1 VSNTKKPSTPPCPA
15 AGDTIILTPDVSKRS
30 SSFAHALV
38 DRSCEG
44 SFPFAVY
51 DSGHDAMT
59 FVLTFPEALE
69 VQLVSVHHGFDSTFI
84 WTAKSR
90 HAANSHDYLMCIHF
104 PVSGRTPMPEDLG
117 RRFFVEPEFSTRL
130 GEAQI
135 WIYDM
140 RHRQTL
146 ASWRDIETTPTPQ
159 AVYDI
164 ATQIAGALNAIHED
178 SHVLLRFNPE
188 TLLITDQ
195 GVRFLAVTSLDLP
208 WNESCAQSHGLL
220 ENWFYTPPECRNFVR
235 HPLTPPADVFVL
247 GATLYFAICNA
258 PPPICEA
265 LDFECPLGP
274 RTFVPDFPMG
284 WDEILLQALAPSP
297 MRRLQS
303 IDDLLTALG
312 QALHDMHL
320 RQDSAA
326 LLQYEAAVDTHI
338 GIAKRL
344 RYPVNQDAVFLRM
357 SENGS
362 RLLMVVGDGVST
374 STYGSGDLASGFLV
388 ESAESAWHTHINIQ
402 GDIDPA
408 SAIHDIFKGCNEAI
422 CNYIKVHYGETQPTV
437 SDSMGTTAL
446 ALIIDNGAA
455 TLGAVGDSRAYLV
468 RKEFMTCITRAHNL
482 FTTAIINGLPPQYC
496 AMHPHAGS
504 LVHCLGFFDEHDNTC
519 ENLSVFYDLYTFK
532 LLPEDNILLT
542 TDGLLDYASHDIG
555 DTEAIIAQTLL
566 TVPDPALACL
576 ELILIAN
583 RGGGGDNI
591 GVGIL
596 SVKAA
601 T

>member
-1 VSNTKKPSTPPCPA
+1 
-15 AGDTIILTPDVSKRS
+15 
-30 SSFAHALV
+30 
-38 DRSCEG
+38 
-44 SFPFAVY
+44 
-51 DSGHDAMT
+51 MT
-59 FVLTFPEALE
+59 FMLTCPETLE
-69 VQLVSVHHGFDSTFI
+69 VQLTDMRHGFDSTFI
-84 WTAKSR
+84 WTAQSR
-90 HAANSHDYLMCIHF
+90 HATDSHDYLVCIHF

-117 RRFFVEPEFSTRL
+117 RRFFIEPEFTTRL
-130 GEAQI
+130 GEAKI

-140 RHRQTL
+140 RCRQTL
-146 ASWRDIETTPTPQ
+146 ASWRDAQTTPTPQ
-159 AVYDI
+159 EIYAI
-164 ATQIAGALNAIHED
+164 AIQIASALNVIHAD

-188 TLLITDQ
+188 TLVLTEN
-195 GVRFLAVTSLDLP
+195 GVRFLAMTSLDLP
-208 WNESCAQSHGLL
+208 WNEACAQSHGFL
-220 ENWFYTPPECRNFVR
+220 ENWFYIPPECRNFLR
-235 HPLTPPADVFVL
+235 QPLNASADVFVL
-247 GATLYFAICNA
+247 GATLYFAVSHA

-284 WDEILLQALAPSP
+284 WDEILLQAIAPSP
-297 MRRLQS
+297 LRRFHN
-303 IDDLLTALG
+303 IDDLIMLLG
-312 QALHDMHL
+312 QALDDIVQ
-320 RQDSAA
+320 RQDAVTP
-326 LLQYEAAVDTHI
+326 LHYEAAVDTHI

-344 RYPVNQDAVFLRM
+344 RYPINQDVVFLRT

-374 STYGSGDLASGFLV
+374 STFGSGDLASGFLV
-388 ESAESAWHTHINIQ
+388 ESAESVWDTQIHAQ
-402 GDIDPA
+402 DVIDPA
-408 SAIHDIFKGCNEAI
+408 SAIHSIFQGCNTAI
-422 CNYIKVHYGETQPTV
+422 CNYIKAHYEGTHPTV

-446 ALIIDNGAA
+446 VLIIDNGTAI
-455 TLGAVGDSRAYLV
+455 LGAVGDSRAYLI
-468 RKEFMTCITRAHNL
+468 RKDFMSCITRAHNL

-519 ENLSVFYDLYTFK
+519 ENIPLFYDLYTLK

-542 TDGLLDYASHDIG
+542 TDGLLDYASYDIG
-555 DTEAIIAQTLL
+555 DTETIIARTIL

-591 GVGIL
+591 GIGIL